1 MVHKYLLIIALVIF
15 SSLNT
20 LAQKGQIAGRVV
32 DAKSGEPLSGVNI
45 NLKGKKLNTFS
56 DNTGGFQ
63 FTDLDSGVYNLEFI
77 NGTYKNKA
85 VNEVSVQPNNTT
97 TIKVKMENADAEQ
110 LKGTRVTAT
119 RAKNTEAAI
128 VLDMKRSDNIVSGI
142 SASQIQK
149 GQDRDASEVVRRVP
163 GVTIIENR
171 FIMIRGLND
180 RYNTVWLNDA
190 AAPSSETDKKAFSF
204 DIIPA
209 GLIDKILIYKTPS
222 ADLPGDFA
230 GGMVKIYTK
239 AFPEKTSISFDI
251 KSSYRSGSTGNMFDY
266 NTKSKT
272 DWLGFDDGQRKLPTG
287 LNEYISKYDKNI
299 ESETKAFSSDWAKQ
313 EQKAMPDMRVNFNF
327 NKLAT
332 IRKVKLGN
340 IFGISYSNTSTVFNV
355 QRQDW
360 DSVSKTLDLSDKQS
374 TQTVRLN
381 ILENF
386 AIKFGNH
393 RIEFK
398 NLLNQ
403 TGMQQT
409 VLRNSDWMEGPN
421 EKSYQYSY
429 QSKTTYTSQLSGN
442 HKWIDEKLSYD
453 WTAGYSRIHRIDP
466 DLRRIRY
473 VKDRTAPDSMYKA
486 SVANVVDFVN
496 GGGRFFS
503 TLNENVYSI
512 AQSLKYKTQ
521 IKGMAVEAST
531 GGYVELKERSFEA
544 RVLGY
549 VIKPSAEAQ
558 VLTRLPIEQIFAP
571 QNIGTP
577 TGFKLDEITSPS
589 DKYRAQNKLFAGYGM
604 LNVQVSKKIKVVG
617 GLRYEY
623 NKQALQSRL
632 NQDSISPEIITK
644 FWLPSFNV
652 AYNFNKQSL
661 LRMAYGKT
669 LNRPEFREWSPFFF
683 YDFNFS
689 AGTYGSLFNTVL
701 FPNGNILKVASIQNF
716 DLRYELYGKGSD
728 FVQVGAFYKF
738 FKNPIQQIILSSGS
752 DSRSFSFVNGDWAY
766 TQGVEIDF
774 RKNMGALGK
783 SIKCKGLSNLNVVG
797 NISVIQSRLYISKT
811 INQTN
816 KTQLQGQSPY
826 IINAGFYYQNDS
838 NGLQISLL
846 YNVFGPR
853 IFLLGTLQYPNI
865 GELSRHT
872 IDITIS
878 QKLNKRLSLN
888 LGIQDMLNNPVFYV
902 QDTDLNGK
910 FSRDGSDKLIM
921 KFRRGA
927 YYTLGVKVT
936 L

>member
-1 MVHKYLLIIALVIF
+1 MVHKYLSIIIFLVF
-15 SSLNT
+15 SSLSIF
-20 LAQKGQIAGRVV
+20 AQKGQIQGLVT
-32 DAKSGEPLSGVNI
+32 DAKTGETLSGVNI
-45 NLKGKKLNTFS
+45 NLKGKKINTVSEKDGSFV
-56 DNTGGFQ
+56 FA
-63 FTDLDSGVYNLEFI
+63 DLDSGTYNLEFI
-77 NGTYKNKA
+77 NGTYKNKIVKA
-85 VNEVSVQPNNTT
+85 VLVNPNKITELKVQ
-97 TIKVKMENADAEQ
+97 MEQADAEQ
-110 LKGTRVTAT
+110 LKATKVTAT

-128 VLDMKRSDNIVSGI
+128 VLEMKRSDNIVSGI
-142 SASQIQK
+142 SANQIQK

-190 AAPSSETDKKAFSF
+190 GAPSSETDKKAFSF

-209 GLIDKILIYKTPS
+209 GLIDRILIYKTPS

-251 KSSYRSGSTGNMFDY
+251 KSSYRSGSTGNLFDY

-272 DWLGFDDGQRKLPTG
+272 DWLGFDNGLRKLPSG
-287 LNEYISKYDKNI
+287 LNEYISKYDANI
-299 ESETKAFSSDWAKQ
+299 ESETKSFSSNWAKQ
-313 EQKAMPDMRVNFNF
+313 EQNAMPDTRFNFNF
-327 NKLAT
+327 NKLVT
-332 IRKVKLGN
+332 VGKVKLGN
-340 IFGISYSNTSTVFNV
+340 IFGINYSNTYTIFNI

-403 TGMQQT
+403 TGIQQT
-409 VLRNSDWMEGPN
+409 VLRNSNLMDGPN
-421 EKSYQYSY
+421 ERSYQYSY
-429 QSKTTYTSQLSGN
+429 QSKTTYTGQLSGS
-442 HKWIDEKLSYD
+442 HKWLEDKLTYD
-453 WTAGYSRIHRIDP
+453 WTLGYSYIYRNEP

-503 TLNENVYSI
+503 TLNENIYSV
-512 AQSLKYKTQ
+512 AQSLKYKNTF
-521 IKGMAVEAST
+521 KGIAFEAST
-531 GGYVELKERSFEA
+531 GGYIELKERSFEA

-558 VLTRLPIEQIFAP
+558 RLTRLPVEQIFAP

-589 DKYRAQNKLFAGYGM
+589 DKYNAQNRLFAGYGM
-604 LNVQVSKKIKVVG
+604 LNVQVTKKIKVVA

-632 NQDSISPEIITK
+632 NQDSISPKIITK
-644 FWLPSFNV
+644 FWLPSFNM
-652 AYNFNKQSL
+652 AYNFSKQSL
-661 LRMAYGKT
+661 LRIAYGKT

-728 FVQVGAFYKF
+728 FVQIGAFYKF

-766 TQGVEIDF
+766 TQGIEFDF
-774 RKNMGALGK
+774 RKNMGAIGK
-783 SIKCKGLSNLNVVG
+783 SIKCKGLANLNVVG

-826 IINAGFYYQNDS
+826 IINTGFYYQNDS
-838 NGLQISLL
+838 NGLQVSLL

-878 QKLNKRLSLN
+878 QKLNKRFSVN
-888 LGIQDMLNNPVFYV
+888 IGAQDILNNPVSYV
-902 QDTDLNGK
+902 QDTDLNGR
-910 FSRDGSDKLIM
+910 FSNNGSDKLIL
-921 KFRRGA
+921 KYRRGP
-927 YYTLGVKVT
+927 YYTFGVKMV

>member
-1 MVHKYLLIIALVIF
+1 MVPKYLSVIVFLLF
-15 SSLNT
+15 STFNA
-20 LAQKGQIAGRVV
+20 LAQKGQINGIVA
-32 DAKSGEPLSGVNI
+32 DLKTNEILSGVNI
-45 NLKGKKLNTFS
+45 SVKGKKLSTLS
-56 DNTGGFQ
+56 DKDGGFV
-63 FTDLDSGVYNLEFI
+63 FTNLDSGNYGLEFI
-77 NGTYKNKA
+77 VGNYKTKTVA
-85 VNEVSVQPNNTT
+85 VSVYPNNTSEL
-97 TIKVKMENADAEQ
+97 KVQLEAAEPEQ
-110 LKGTRVTAT
+110 LKGAKVTAT

-128 VLDMKRSDNIVSGI
+128 VLEMKRSDNIVSGI

-190 AAPSSETDKKAFSF
+190 GAPSSETDKKAFSF

-209 GLIDKILIYKTPS
+209 GLIDRILIYKTPS
-222 ADLPGDFA
+222 ADLPADFA

-239 AFPEKTSISFDI
+239 AFPEKTSMSIDF
-251 KSSYRSGSTGNMFDY
+251 KSSYRTGSTGNMFDY
-266 NTKSKT
+266 NTKSNT
-272 DWLGFDDGQRKLPTG
+272 DWLGFDYGQRKLPKG
-287 LNEYISKYDKNI
+287 LNEYISKYDQNI
-299 ESETKAFSSDWAKQ
+299 ESETKSFNSNWAKQ
-313 EQKAMPDMRVNFNF
+313 EQKAMPDTRFNFNF
-327 NKLAT
+327 NKLGN
-332 IRKVKLGN
+332 IGKIKLGN
-340 IFGISYSNTSTVFNV
+340 IFGINYSNTNTVFNI

-360 DSVSKTLDLSDKQS
+360 DSVSKTLDLMDKQS

-386 AIKFGNH
+386 AIKFNSNH

-403 TGMQQT
+403 TGIQQT
-409 VLRNSDWMEGPN
+409 VVRSSNLMDGPN
-421 EKSYQYSY
+421 ERSYQYSY
-429 QSKTTYTSQLSGN
+429 QSKTTYTGQLTGN
-442 HKWIDEKLSYD
+442 HKWNNDKLIYD
-453 WTAGYSRIHRIDP
+453 WTLGYSQIYRNDP

-473 VKDRTAPDSMYKA
+473 VKDRMAPDSMYKA

-503 TLNENVYSI
+503 TLKENIYSVS
-512 AQSLKYKTQ
+512 QSLKYKNTF
-521 IKGMAVEAST
+521 KGMAYEAST
-531 GGYVELKERSFEA
+531 GGYIELKDRSFEA

-549 VIKPSAEAQ
+549 VIKPGAAAQ
-558 VLTRLPIEQIFAP
+558 TLTRLPIEQIFDL

-577 TGFKLDEITSPS
+577 NGFKLDEITSPS
-589 DKYRAQNKLFAGYGM
+589 DKYKAQNHLFAGYGM

-632 NQDSISPEIITK
+632 NQDSISPKIITK
-644 FWLPSFNV
+644 FWLPSFNM
-652 AYNFNKQSL
+652 AYNFSKQSL
-661 LRMAYGKT
+661 LRVAYGKT

-701 FPNGNILKVASIQNF
+701 FPNGNILKVATIQNF

-728 FVQVGAFYKF
+728 FVQVGAFYKY

-774 RKNMGALGK
+774 RKNMGSIGK
-783 SIKCKGLSNLNVVG
+783 SIRCKQLANLNVVG
-797 NISVIQSRLYISKT
+797 NVSLIQSHLYISNT
-811 INQTN
+811 INQAN

-826 IINAGFYYQNDS
+826 IINSGLYYQNDS
-838 NGLQISLL
+838 NGLQVSLL

-872 IDITIS
+872 IDITVS
-878 QKLNKRLSLN
+878 QRLNKRFSLN
-888 LGIQDMLNNPVFYV
+888 IGAQDILNNPVFLV
-902 QDTDLNGK
+902 QDTNNDGH
-910 FSRDGSDKLIM
+910 FSRNGSDKLIM
-921 KFRRGA
+921 KFRRGP
-927 YYTLGVKVT
+927 YYTFGVKFM

>member
-1 MVHKYLLIIALVIF
+1 MFPKYLSVIVFLLF
-15 SSLNT
+15 STFNI
-20 LAQKGQIAGRVV
+20 LAQTGQIHGVV
-32 DAKSGEPLSGVNI
+32 ADLKTNEILSGVNI
-45 NLKGKKLNTFS
+45 SVKGKKLSTLS
-56 DNTGGFQ
+56 DKEGRFELTNM
-63 FTDLDSGVYNLEFI
+63 DSGNYSLEFI
-77 NGTYKNKA
+77 VGNYKTKTA
-85 VNEVSVQPNNTT
+85 TVSVYPNKTSEL
-97 TIKVKMENADAEQ
+97 KVQLEAAEPEQ
-110 LKGTRVTAT
+110 LKGAKVTAT

-128 VLDMKRSDNIVSGI
+128 VLEMKRSDNIVSGI

-190 AAPSSETDKKAFSF
+190 GAPSSETDKKAFSF

-209 GLIDKILIYKTPS
+209 GLIDRILIYKTPS
-222 ADLPGDFA
+222 ADLPADFA

-239 AFPEKTSISFDI
+239 AFPEKTSMSIDF
-251 KSSYRSGSTGNMFDY
+251 KSSYRTGSTGNMFDY
-266 NTKSKT
+266 NTKSNT
-272 DWLGFDDGQRKLPTG
+272 DWLGFDYGQRKLPKG
-287 LNEYISKYDKNI
+287 LNEYISKYDQNI
-299 ESETKAFSSDWAKQ
+299 ESETKSFNSNWAKQ
-313 EQKAMPDMRVNFNF
+313 EHKAMPDTRFNFNF
-327 NKLAT
+327 NKLGN
-332 IRKVKLGN
+332 IGKIKLGN
-340 IFGISYSNTSTVFNV
+340 IFGINYSNTNTVFNI

-360 DSVSKTLDLSDKQS
+360 DSVSKTLDLMDKQS

-386 AIKFGNH
+386 AIKFNSNH
-393 RIEFK
+393 RIELK

-403 TGMQQT
+403 TGIQQT
-409 VLRNSDWMEGPN
+409 VVRNSNLMDGPN
-421 EKSYQYSY
+421 ERSYQYSY
-429 QSKTTYTSQLSGN
+429 QSKTTYTGQLTGN
-442 HKWIDEKLSYD
+442 HKWNNDKLIYD
-453 WTAGYSRIHRIDP
+453 WTLGYSQIYRNDP

-503 TLNENVYSI
+503 TLKENIYSVS
-512 AQSLKYKTQ
+512 QSLKYKNTF
-521 IKGMAVEAST
+521 KGMAYEAST
-531 GGYVELKERSFEA
+531 GGYIELKDRSFEA

-549 VIKPSAEAQ
+549 VIKPGAAAQ
-558 VLTRLPIEQIFAP
+558 TLTRLPIEQIFAP

-577 TGFKLDEITSPS
+577 NGFKLDEITSPS
-589 DKYRAQNKLFAGYGM
+589 DKYKAQNHLFAGYGM

-632 NQDSISPEIITK
+632 NQDSISPKIITK
-644 FWLPSFNV
+644 FWLPSFNM
-652 AYNFNKQSL
+652 AYNFSKQSL
-661 LRMAYGKT
+661 LRVAYGKT

-701 FPNGNILKVASIQNF
+701 FPNGNILKVATIQNF

-728 FVQVGAFYKF
+728 FVQVGAFYKN

-774 RKNMGALGK
+774 RKNMGSIGK
-783 SIKCKGLSNLNVVG
+783 SIRCKQLANLNVVG
-797 NISVIQSRLYISKT
+797 NVSLIQSHLYISNT
-811 INQTN
+811 INQAN

-826 IINAGFYYQNDS
+826 IINSGLYYQNDS
-838 NGLQISLL
+838 SGLQVSLL

-872 IDITIS
+872 IDITVS
-878 QKLNKRLSLN
+878 QRLNKRFSLN
-888 LGIQDMLNNPVFYV
+888 IGAQDILNNPVFLV
-902 QDTDLNGK
+902 QDTNN
-910 FSRDGSDKLIM
+910 DGHFTRKGDDKLIM
-921 KFRRGA
+921 KFRRGP
-927 YYTLGVKVT
+927 YYTFGVKFI

>member
-1 MVHKYLLIIALVIF
+1 MVPKYLSVIVFLLF
-15 SSLNT
+15 STFNI
-20 LAQKGQIAGRVV
+20 LAQTGQIHGVV
-32 DAKSGEPLSGVNI
+32 ADLKTNEILSGVNI
-45 NLKGKKLNTFS
+45 SVKGKKLSTLS
-56 DNTGGFQ
+56 DKEGRFE
-63 FTDLDSGVYNLEFI
+63 FTNMDSGNYSLEFI
-77 NGTYKNKA
+77 VGNYKTKTA
-85 VNEVSVQPNNTT
+85 TVSVYPNKTSEL
-97 TIKVKMENADAEQ
+97 KVQLEAAEPEQ
-110 LKGTRVTAT
+110 LKGAKVTAT

-128 VLDMKRSDNIVSGI
+128 VLEMKRSDNIVSGI

-190 AAPSSETDKKAFSF
+190 GAPSSETDKKAFSF

-209 GLIDKILIYKTPS
+209 GLIDRILIYKTPS
-222 ADLPGDFA
+222 ADLPADFA

-239 AFPEKTSISFDI
+239 AFPEKTSMSIDF
-251 KSSYRSGSTGNMFDY
+251 KSSYRTGSTGNMFDY
-266 NTKSKT
+266 NTKSNT
-272 DWLGFDDGQRKLPTG
+272 DWLGFDYGQRKLPKG
-287 LNEYISKYDKNI
+287 LNEYISKYDQNI
-299 ESETKAFSSDWAKQ
+299 ESETKSFNSNWAKQ
-313 EQKAMPDMRVNFNF
+313 EHKAMPDARFNFNF
-327 NKLAT
+327 NKLGN
-332 IRKVKLGN
+332 IGKIKLGN
-340 IFGISYSNTSTVFNV
+340 IFGINYSNTYTVFNI

-360 DSVSKTLDLSDKQS
+360 DSVSKTLDLMDKQS

-386 AIKFGNH
+386 AIKFNSNH
-393 RIEFK
+393 RIELK
-398 NLLNQ
+398 NLLSQ
-403 TGMQQT
+403 TGIQQT
-409 VLRNSDWMEGPN
+409 VVRNSNLMDGPN
-421 EKSYQYSY
+421 ERSYQYSY
-429 QSKTTYTSQLSGN
+429 QSKTTYTGQLTGN
-442 HKWIDEKLSYD
+442 HKWNNDKLIYD
-453 WTAGYSRIHRIDP
+453 WTLGYSQIYRNDP

-503 TLNENVYSI
+503 TLKENIYSI
-512 AQSLKYKTQ
+512 SQSLKYKNTF
-521 IKGMAVEAST
+521 KGMAYEAST
-531 GGYVELKERSFEA
+531 GGYIELKDRSFEA

-549 VIKPSAEAQ
+549 VIKPGAAAQ
-558 VLTRLPIEQIFAP
+558 TLTRLPIEQIFAP
-571 QNIGTP
+571 ENIGTP
-577 TGFKLDEITSPS
+577 NGFKLDEITSPS
-589 DKYRAQNKLFAGYGM
+589 DKYKAQNHLFAGYGM

-632 NQDSISPEIITK
+632 NQDSISPKIITK
-644 FWLPSFNV
+644 FWLPSFNM
-652 AYNFNKQSL
+652 AYNFSKQSL
-661 LRMAYGKT
+661 LRVAYGKT

-701 FPNGNILKVASIQNF
+701 FPNGNILKVATIQNF

-728 FVQVGAFYKF
+728 FVQVGAFYKY

-774 RKNMGALGK
+774 RKNMGSIGK
-783 SIKCKGLSNLNVVG
+783 SIRCKQLANLNVVG
-797 NISVIQSRLYISKT
+797 NVSLIQSQLNISKT
-811 INQTN
+811 INQSN

-826 IINAGFYYQNDS
+826 IINSGLYYQNDS
-838 NGLQISLL
+838 SGLQVSLL

-872 IDITIS
+872 IDITVS
-878 QKLNKRLSLN
+878 QRLNKRFSLN
-888 LGIQDMLNNPVFYV
+888 IGAQDILNNPVFLV
-902 QDTDLNGK
+902 QDTNNDGH
-910 FSRDGSDKLIM
+910 FSRNGSDKLIM
-921 KFRRGA
+921 KFRRGP
-927 YYTLGVKVT
+927 YYTFGVKFI